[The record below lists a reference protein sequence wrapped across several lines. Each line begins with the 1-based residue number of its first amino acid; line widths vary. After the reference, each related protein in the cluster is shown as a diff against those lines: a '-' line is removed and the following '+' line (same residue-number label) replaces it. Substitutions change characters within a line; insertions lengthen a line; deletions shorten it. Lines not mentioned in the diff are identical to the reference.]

1 MKKMLCLLLTVCLAA
16 AALAV
21 PAAADRADDLKL
33 AVASDLHY
41 NEPSES
47 LEKLHDDP
55 IFWYANRRCA
65 MEEESGFIIDEFL
78 NQCAESKPDYVLIPG
93 DLADNGRTVTQEHLD
108 VAEKF
113 RAFEAKTG
121 IPVFVIDGNH
131 DLGEDCAVTRRE
143 FKEIYAEFGY
153 DLALETREED
163 CSYTANLG
171 EKYRLIALDS
181 CDPSVS
187 TEDGMSAALV
197 RWVRTQAEK
206 AKADGRYPIL
216 MMHHNLLDHM
226 PIQRLINRN
235 FIVRFHN
242 TTAELFADWG
252 IRTVFTGHEHCSDT
266 AVFTSAL
273 GNKIYDFADTAL
285 TMYPLTYRMIS
296 YTDNEIKYE
305 SKTVDKID
313 TDALTAQVD
322 GYTPEQT
329 RLMNQGLNEYAKG
342 FLKAG
347 FRYRMVLS
355 LSMEKMGI
363 KESDF
368 YYPLVNKAVTLLT
381 DELDMPLYGE
391 NSVSAIAAK
400 YGVTLP
406 QTDYKTPWD
415 LAGELLANHY
425 QGSETCTPESDE
437 VRLLLRTVAVL
448 LREENQALS
457 FASLR
462 DAADAIGGAL
472 PPVKALCDVVFDD
485 ISPAE
490 YFTAALLAPFLYE
503 FAFDADGVDDNV
515 GTLEGYAVN
524 DRRENIANKLNVIA
538 AKIVAYVKMVFTILM
553 KAAGKLVPKK

>member
-1 MKKMLCLLLTVCLAA
+1 MKKALCFLLTVCLAA

-21 PAAADRADDLKL
+21 PGAAQAAADLQL

-41 NEPSES
+41 NVPGES
-47 LEKLHDDP
+47 LIRLTDDP

-65 MEEESGFIIDEFL
+65 MEDESGFIIDEFL

-93 DLADNGRTVTQEHLD
+93 DLADNGRTVVQEHLD
-108 VAEKF
+108 VAAKF
-113 RAFEAKTG
+113 RAFEAATG
-121 IPVFVIDGNH
+121 IPVFMIDGNH
-131 DLGEDCAVTRRE
+131 DLGENCAVTRKE
-143 FKEIYAEFGY
+143 FREIYADFGY

-197 RWVRTQAEK
+197 RWVKTQADR
-206 AKADGRYPIL
+206 AKADGRYPVL
-216 MMHHNLLDHM
+216 MMHHNLLEHM

-252 IRTVFTGHEHCSDT
+252 IRTVFTGHEHCCDT

-285 TMYPLTYRMIS
+285 TMYPLTYRMVS
-296 YTDNEIKYE
+296 YTDNEIRYE

-313 TDALTAQVD
+313 TDALTAQVA
-322 GYTPEQT
+322 GYTPEQID
-329 RLMNQGLNEYAKG
+329 LMNRGLNEYAKG

-391 NSVSAIAAK
+391 NSVSTIAAK

-425 QGSETCTPESDE
+425 RGSETCTPESDE

-462 DAADAIGGAL
+462 DAADALGGAL

-485 ISPAE
+485 ISPVE
-490 YFTAALLAPFLYE
+490 YFTTALLAPFLYE
-503 FAFDADGVDDNV
+503 FAFDADGVDDNA

-524 DRRENIANKLNVIA
+524 NNRANAANRFKAVMNKLVL
-538 AKIVAYVKMVFTILM
+538 YFTMSFRLLA
-553 KAAGKLVPKK
+553 KAAGKLIGR

>member
-1 MKKMLCLLLTVCLAA
+1 MKKALCFLLTVCLAA
-16 AALAV
+16 AALAL
-21 PAAADRADDLKL
+21 PSAAQEAADLRL

-41 NEPSES
+41 NVPGES
-47 LEKLHDDP
+47 LIRLTDDP

-65 MEEESGFIIDEFL
+65 MEDESGFIIDEFL
-78 NQCAESKPDYVLIPG
+78 NQCAESRPDYVLIPG
-93 DLADNGRTVTQEHLD
+93 DLADNGRTVVQEHLD
-108 VAEKF
+108 VAAKF
-113 RAFEAKTG
+113 RAFEAATG

-131 DLGEDCAVTRRE
+131 DLGENCAVTRKE
-143 FKEIYAEFGY
+143 FKEIYADFGY

-197 RWVRTQAEK
+197 RWVKTQADR
-206 AKADGRYPIL
+206 AKADGRYPVL

-226 PIQRLINRN
+226 PMQRLINRN
-235 FIVRFHN
+235 FIVRFHF
-242 TTAELFADWG
+242 TTAERFADWG
-252 IRTVFTGHEHCSDT
+252 IRTVFTGHEHCSDA

-285 TMYPLTYRMIS
+285 TMYPLSYRVVS
-296 YTDNEIKYE
+296 YTDNEITYE

-313 TDALTAQVD
+313 TDALTAQVA
-322 GYTPEQT
+322 GYTPEQID
-329 RLMNQGLNEYAKG
+329 LMNRGLNEYAKG

-363 KESDF
+363 QESDF

-391 NSVSAIAAK
+391 NSVSTIAAK

-425 QGSETCTPESDE
+425 RGSETCTPESDE

-462 DAADAIGGAL
+462 DAADALGGAL

-485 ISPAE
+485 ISSVE
-490 YFTAALLAPFLYE
+490 YFTTALLAPFLYE
-503 FAFDADGVDDNV
+503 FAFDADGVDDNA

-524 DRRENIANKLNVIA
+524 NNRANAANRFKAVMNKLVL
-538 AKIVAYVKMVFTILM
+538 YFTMSFRLLA
-553 KAAGKLVPKK
+553 KAAGKLIGR

>member
-1 MKKMLCLLLTVCLAA
+1 MKKTICLLLTVCLAVT
-16 AALAV
+16 ALV
-21 PAAADRADDLKL
+21 LPAAANRADDLQL

-41 NEPSES
+41 NLSGES
-47 LEKLHDDP
+47 LIRLTDDP

-65 MEEESGFIIDEFL
+65 MEDESGFIIDEFL
-78 NQCAESKPDYVLIPG
+78 NQCAESRPDYVLLAG
-93 DLADNGRTVTQEHLD
+93 DLADNGRTIVQEHLD
-108 VAEKF
+108 VAEKL
-113 RAFEAKTG
+113 RAFEERTG

-131 DLGEDCAVTRRE
+131 DLGENCAVTRKE
-143 FKEIYAEFGY
+143 FKEIYADFGY

-163 CSYTANLG
+163 CSYTADLG

-187 TEDGMSAALV
+187 TEDGLTNDGVM
-197 RWVRTQAEK
+197 WVKEQTEK
-206 AKADGRYPIL
+206 AKADGRWPIL

-226 PIQRLINRN
+226 PMQRLINRN
-235 FIVRFHN
+235 FIVRFHF
-242 TTAELFADWG
+242 TTAERFADWG
-252 IRTVFTGHEHCSDT
+252 IRTVFTGHEHCSDA

-285 TMYPLTYRMIS
+285 TMYPLSYRVVS
-296 YTDNEIKYE
+296 YTDNEITYE
-305 SKTVDKID
+305 SKTIDSID

-322 GYTPEQT
+322 GYTPEQLA
-329 RLMNQGLNEYAKG
+329 LMDQGLNEYAKG

-391 NSVSAIAAK
+391 NSVSTIAAK

-425 QGSETCTPESDE
+425 RGSETCTVDSDE

-448 LREENQALS
+448 LREENQELS
-457 FASLR
+457 LVSLR
-462 DAADAIGGAL
+462 DAANALGGMS
-472 PPVKALCDVVFDD
+472 PQVKALCAVAFDD
-485 ISPAE
+485 ISPVE
-490 YFTAALLAPFLYE
+490 YFTTALLAPFLYE
-503 FAFDADGVDDNV
+503 FAFDADGVDDNN

-524 DRRENIANKLNVIA
+524 SNAQNIANNLKNLVNKLLTYFNMIFA
-538 AKIVAYVKMVFTILM
+538 LLM
-553 KAAGKLVPKK
+553 KAGGKLIGQ